1 MKVKYLTNLTA
12 FYCET
17 SILVDEQSVV
27 NAVSLDFRE
36 VFDGV
41 SQNFLLGKLMKYGLS
56 KAEVFWKQNDLP
68 GSEGC
73 DQ

>member
-1 MKVKYLTNLTA
+1 MWQPS
-12 FYCET
+12 YCET
-17 SILVDEQSVV
+17 SV
-27 NAVSLDFRE
+27 NSGWTESSECFSLDFRE

-41 SQNFLLGKLMKYGLS
+41 SQNFLLGKLMKYELS

-68 GSEGC
+68 GSKGC